1 MMDRRQPTGDARPD
15 SRGRTRLRAAATA
28 LATVCALS
36 GAATT
41 ASAQSGNPAGAT
53 TIGALIEGIFSPP
66 GYDPND
72 FAYLGTAEQQQAFVD
87 RVTASRE
94 GIAIGV
100 NNAIASFPLGASS
113 AGFTYS
119 TNPTTGERELRA
131 VSFGPVFVER
141 ALTNGK
147 GVFNL
152 GFAYQGGHYSTLQG
166 RDLENDGIVA
176 QQQRGTFV
184 SDGSDV
190 GDTWRS
196 HLAMDGKV
204 FLVSGSYGVS
214 DNFDIGW
221 SVPFVS
227 LSAQAR
233 FIRDYNG
240 GLDYDRNL
248 SFIDP
253 NAGPTQG
260 QRVFIR
266 DRYPNKA
273 GTQTLV
279 DRTIDASGLG
289 DIILRAKYAF
299 GPQEGQR
306 VLFSGDV
313 RLPTG
318 DEENLLGTG
327 KASVRAIVGT
337 SRRLGENASFN
348 ANGGFTVG
356 GLTDEINFSLGTE
369 VAVLPA
375 KQMTL
380 TFDFIG
386 QNLRDA
392 VVDVDSLVTFD
403 RVNSNLA
410 DGFQPRR
417 VIVSAEAF
425 ARGQTTLLRAAI
437 GAKYALGGN
446 WLLTGSALF
455 RLNDNG
461 FQAKVIP
468 FVGIEH
474 TWAPK

>member
-1 MMDRRQPTGDARPD
+1 MMTERQRAGDATRPE
-15 SRGRTRLRAAATA
+15 SRGGMRLRAATIT
-28 LATVCALS
+28 LATVCAL
-36 GAATT
+36 GGVATR
-41 ASAQSGNPAGAT
+41 ASAQSGDPAGAT

-66 GYDPND
+66 GYRPGEQV
-72 FAYLGTAEQQQAFVD
+72 FAGTPEQQRAFID

-100 NNAIASFPLGASS
+100 NSAIASFPLGASS

-152 GFAYQGGHYSTLQG
+152 GFAYQGGHYDTLQG
-166 RDLENDGIVA
+166 RNLAEDGIVA
-176 QQQRGTFV
+176 QSARGTYV

-196 HLAMDGKV
+196 FLELDSKV
-204 FLVSGSYGVS
+204 FLLSGSYGLS
-214 DNFDIGW
+214 DSFDIGW
-221 SVPFVS
+221 TVPVVQ

-233 FIRDYNG
+233 FVRDYNG
-240 GLDYDRNL
+240 GRDWDDNL

-253 NAGPTQG
+253 ARPGRQF
-260 QRVFIR
+260 VR

-273 GTQTLV
+273 GEQTLV
-279 DRTIDASGLG
+279 DKTIDATGIG
-289 DIILRAKYAF
+289 DVILRAKYAF
-299 GPQEGQR
+299 GPLDGQR

-327 KASVRAIVGT
+327 TTSVRGIIGT

-348 ANGGFTVG
+348 ANGGVTLG
-356 GLTDEINFSLGTE
+356 GLTDEINFSIGTE

-392 VVDVDSLVTFD
+392 VTSVDSIVTYD
-403 RVNSNLA
+403 QVISNLA

-417 VIVSAEAF
+417 VMISAEAF
-425 ARGQTTLLRAAI
+425 DRGSTTLLRAAI

-468 FVGIEH
+468 FIGIEH
-474 TWAPK
+474 TWAGR

>member
-1 MMDRRQPTGDARPD
+1 M
-15 SRGRTRLRAAATA
+15 RAAATA
-28 LATVCALS
+28 FATFCALS
-36 GAATT
+36 GVATT
-41 ASAQSGNPAGAT
+41 AHAQSGDPAGAT

-66 GYDPND
+66 GYRPGEQA
-72 FAYLGTAEQQQAFVD
+72 FAGTPEQQQAFID

-152 GFAYQGGHYSTLQG
+152 GFAYQGGHYDTLQG
-166 RDLENDGIVA
+166 VNLAEDGIVA
-176 QQQRGTFV
+176 QSARGTFV

-196 HLAMDGKV
+196 YLEMDSKV
-204 FLVSGSYGVS
+204 FLISGSYGVS

-221 SVPFVS
+221 TLPIVS
-227 LSAQAR
+227 LSARAR
-233 FIRDYNG
+233 FVRDYNG

-253 NAGPTQG
+253 ATN
-260 QRVFIR
+260 QRRFVR
-266 DRYPNKA
+266 DTYPNKI

-289 DIILRAKYAF
+289 DVILRAKYAF
-299 GPQEGQR
+299 GPQDGQR
-306 VLFSGDV
+306 VLFSGDL

-318 DEENLLGTG
+318 DEEDLLGTG
-327 KASVRAIVGT
+327 KTAVRAIVGT

-392 VVDVDSLVTFD
+392 VTDVSSIVTFD

-425 ARGQTTLLRAAI
+425 ERGQTTLLRAAV
-437 GAKYALGGN
+437 GAKYAIGGN
-446 WLLTGSALF
+446 WLLTGSVLF

-461 FQAKVIP
+461 FQAKVVP
-468 FVGIEH
+468 FIGLEH
-474 TWAPK
+474 TWARK